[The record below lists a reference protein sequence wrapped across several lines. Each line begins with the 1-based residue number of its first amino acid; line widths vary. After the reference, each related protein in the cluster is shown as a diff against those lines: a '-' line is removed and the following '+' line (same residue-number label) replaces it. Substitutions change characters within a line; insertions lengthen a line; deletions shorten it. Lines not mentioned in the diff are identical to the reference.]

1 MSQRWGV
8 GLAVLLLVVAAA
20 VVVAMLSPGG
30 RAGRTRAGRG
40 GPGR

>member
-20 VVVAMLSPGG
+20 VVVAMLARGP
-30 RAGRTRAGRG
+30 RGRTRAGRG

>member
-20 VVVAMLSPGG
+20 FVVRSSPGG
-30 RAGRTRAGRG
+30 RAGRMRAGHG